1 MEFDVKKIHD
11 PKFFKENCMAAHSD
25 HVTYK
30 NEAEAMEQNSSF
42 RLSLDGI
49 WKFHYAKNDAQT
61 IPGFEAEGYNCRPWD
76 DIRVPAHIQMEGYD
90 IPQYAN
96 IQYPWDGREDV
107 WRDAVPTDFNP
118 VASYVKYFT
127 LPEGF
132 VKNGLYISFQGVES
146 GFALWLNGSYVGYS
160 EDSFTPSEFDLTP
173 YVKEGENKL
182 AVKVFKWSSSSW
194 CEDQDFYRFS
204 GIFRSVYLYTM
215 PKVHVYD
222 LKVQPVVEESLEN
235 AKLVLDMEICGKV
248 ETVEKSADDAKM
260 QNVSAKITLTGSRDD
275 SKEGAAGSVSENT
288 IFFETISFQPNNTSD
303 TIRFTDTGA
312 ATVHFEQQVSHPALW
327 SAEHPDLYTLT
338 VELFDES
345 GNCVEYISQNIGFR
359 RFEMKDGIM
368 TLNGKRI
375 VFKGVNRH
383 EFSSKTGRAVSKE
396 EVLQDIITMKQNN
409 INAIRTCHYPDA
421 SGIYE
426 LCDRYGLYM
435 IAENNLESHG
445 SWDAASHG
453 LVPKDTIVPGDN
465 MDWEPMM
472 LDRVNSCYQRDKN
485 HPAIL
490 IWSVGNESYGGK
502 VIFDM
507 SEKFRAVDPHR
518 LVHYEGIFNDR
529 RYEGTSDMESQMY
542 TSVENIKKFLAEHK
556 EKPFICC
563 EYTHAMGNSCGAMHK
578 YTDLT
583 DTEPRYQGGFIWDYI
598 DQSILKK
605 DRYGQEFQ
613 AYGGDCGERPTD
625 YNFSGNGICYG
636 GGREASPKMQ
646 EVKFNY
652 QNISVAFEEEGK
664 FTVINK
670 NLFADTGE
678 YQCVAILQK
687 NGIVVKKQKI
697 DTNIAPL
704 SSGTYEIPFEI
715 PDDAEYAVTVS
726 FVLREDT
733 LWAEAGHEVAFGQK
747 VYKKE
752 VKSAVPEKPLKVV
765 RGKVNIGVKGDDF
778 DCLFSLLNGGL
789 VSYRYA
795 GKEMIGK
802 IPMPNFWRAPVDND
816 NGSMAPGRYAQWKIA
831 SMYISHRNGG
841 MFDNVPTTVEETE
854 HSVTITYTYYMPTTP
869 ASKCQAAYTV
879 YGDGTV
885 ETKLTYD
892 PVEGLPDMPEFGM
905 MFKLNADYDNVE
917 WYGYGPEET
926 YADRRHGAKL
936 GIYKNK
942 AADNMAKYLVP
953 QECGN
958 KVGVRY
964 AKVTDDRGRG
974 LLFSGDEL
982 SFSALPYTPHELE
995 NAAHPYELPQV
1006 HYTVVRVAL
1015 AQMGVGG
1022 DDSWGAW
1029 VHPEYHIDVTKPLEF
1044 TFRFRG
1050 I

>member
-1 MEFDVKKIHD
+1 MGFDVKKIHD

-61 IPGFEAEGYNCRPWD
+61 IPGFEAENYNCRPWD

-132 VKNGLYISFQGVES
+132 IKNGLYISFQGVES

-182 AVKVFKWSSSSW
+182 AVKVFKWTSSSW

-275 SKEGAAGSVSENT
+275 SKEGVAGSVSENT
-288 IFFETISFQPNNTSD
+288 IFSETISFQSNNTSD

-345 GNCVEYISQNIGFR
+345 GNSVEFISQNIGFR

-453 LVPKDTIVPGDN
+453 LVPEDTIVPGDN

-529 RYEGTSDMESQMY
+529 RYESTSDMESQMY

-636 GGREASPKMQ
+636 GERDASPKMQ

-652 QNISVAFEEEGK
+652 QNISVAFEGHT
-664 FTVINK
+664 FTVVNK
-670 NLFADTGE
+670 NLFADTSE
-678 YQCVAILQK
+678 YQCVVILQK
-687 NGIVVKKQKI
+687 NGTVVKKQKMDI
-697 DTNIAPL
+697 NVAPL

-1044 TFRFRG
+1044 TFRFKG

>member
-1 MEFDVKKIHD
+1 MSFEIKKIHD

-25 HVTYK
+25 HVAYADET
-30 NEAEAMEQNSSF
+30 EAEEKKSSF
-42 RLSLDGI
+42 RLLLDGI
-49 WKFHYAKNDAQT
+49 WKFHYARNYTQT
-61 IPGFEAEGYNCRPWD
+61 VNGFEAETFDCKCWE

-90 IPQYAN
+90 IPQYVN

-107 WRDAVPTDFNP
+107 WRDAVPSEFNP

-132 VKNGLYISFQGVES
+132 RKSGLYISFQGVES
-146 GFALWLNGSYVGYS
+146 GFALWLNGHYVGYS
-160 EDSFTPSEFDLTP
+160 EDSFTPSDFDLTP

-182 AVKVFKWSSSSW
+182 AVQVFKWTSSSW

-222 LKVQPVVEESLEN
+222 LKVQPVVDEAVLN
-235 AKLVLDMEICGKV
+235 ADLLVTMQMRGEGK
-248 ETVEKSADDAKM
+248 ARL
-260 QNVSAKITLTGSRDD
+260 TLTGSRNY
-275 SKEGAAGSVSENT
+275 SVLEEKEEQIVFSEELPVSEG
-288 IFFETISFQPNNTSD
+288 E
-303 TIRFTDTGA
+303 
-312 ATVHFEQQVSHPALW
+312 VHFEKEVKKPDLW
-327 SAEHPDLYTLT
+327 SAEIPNLYTLT
-338 VELFDES
+338 IECFDQNGERSEL
-345 GNCVEYISQNIGFR
+345 VSQRIGFR

-383 EFSSKTGRAVSKE
+383 EFSSKTGRAVTRE
-396 EVLQDIITMKQNN
+396 EVLKDIVTMKQNN

-421 SGIYE
+421 SIIYD
-426 LCDRYGLYM
+426 LCDEYGLYM

-445 SWDAASHG
+445 SWDAAMHG
-453 LVPKDTIVPGDN
+453 SVPKDTIVPGDN

-485 HPAIL
+485 HPAVL

-507 SEKFRAVDPHR
+507 SEKFRALDPYR

-529 RYEGTSDMESQMY
+529 RYEATSDMESQMY
-542 TSVENIKKFLAEHK
+542 TSVENVKKFLAEHK
-556 EKPFICC
+556 EKPFIMC

-605 DRYGQEFQ
+605 DRYGKDFQ
-613 AYGGDCGERPTD
+613 AYGGDFLERPTD

-636 GGREASPKMQ
+636 GDRDPSPKMQ

-652 QNISVAFEEEGK
+652 QNISILFEKEGK
-664 FTVINK
+664 FTVVNK
-670 NLFADTGE
+670 NLFANTDRFR
-678 YQCVAILQK
+678 CVAVLQK
-687 NGIVVKKQKI
+687 NGVVVKKQEI
-697 DTNIAPL
+697 ETAVPPL
-704 SSGTYEIPFEI
+704 STKDYEIPFAI
-715 PDDAEYAVTVS
+715 LRADDKDQKKDPDAEYTLTVS
-726 FVLREDT
+726 FRLKEDMS
-733 LWAEAGHEVAFGQK
+733 WADAGHEVAFGQK
-747 VYKKE
+747 IYKKIPAFHA
-752 VKSAVPEKPLKVV
+752 SEKPIRVV
-765 RGKVNIGVKGDDF
+765 HGKVNIGVKGEDF
-778 DCLFSLLNGGL
+778 DCLFSMLSGGL

-795 GKEMIGK
+795 GKEMIEK

-816 NGSMAPGRYAQWKIA
+816 NGSMAPARYAQWKIA

-841 MFDNVPTTVEETE
+841 MFDNVPTKVEEKDNT
-854 HSVTITYTYYMPTTP
+854 VTVTYTYFMPTTP
-869 ASKCQAAYTV
+869 AGKCQVSYTV
-879 YGDGTV
+879 FGDGTI
-885 ETKLTYD
+885 ETKLMYD

-905 MFKLNADYDNVE
+905 MFQFNADYDNLT
-917 WYGYGPEET
+917 WYGMGSEET

-936 GIYKNK
+936 GIYSNK
-942 AADNMAKYLVP
+942 VADNMAKYLVP

-964 AKVTDDRGRG
+964 ARLVDAKGRG
-974 LLFSGDEL
+974 MMFEGDEL

-995 NAAHPYELPQV
+995 NAAHVYELPQV
-1006 HYTVVRVAL
+1006 HHTIVRVAL

-1022 DDSWGAW
+1022 DDSWGSL

-1044 TFRFRG
+1044 TFWFKG

>member
-1 MEFDVKKIHD
+1 MGFDVKKIHD

-30 NEAEAMEQNSSF
+30 NEAEAVEQNSSF

-61 IPGFEAEGYNCRPWD
+61 IPGFEAEDYNCRPWD

-146 GFALWLNGSYVGYS
+146 GFALWLNGSYVGDS

-182 AVKVFKWSSSSW
+182 ALKVFKWTSSSW

-222 LKVQPVVEESLEN
+222 LKVQPVVAESLES
-235 AKLVLDMEICGKV
+235 ADLVLDMEICGKA

-288 IFFETISFQPNNTSD
+288 IFSETISFQPNNTSD

-312 ATVHFEQQVSHPALW
+312 ATVHFEQEVNHPNLW
-327 SAEHPDLYTLT
+327 SAEHPELYTLT
-338 VELFDES
+338 VELLDES

-507 SEKFRAVDPHR
+507 SEKFRALDPYR

-636 GGREASPKMQ
+636 GERDASPKMQ

-652 QNISVAFEEEGK
+652 QNISVAFEEHS
-664 FTVINK
+664 FTVVNK
-670 NLFADTGE
+670 NLFADTSE
-678 YQCVAILQK
+678 YQCIVILQK
-687 NGIVVKKQKI
+687 NGTAVKKQKM
-697 DTNIAPL
+697 DTNVVPL
-704 SSGTYEIPFEI
+704 SSGSYEIPFVI
-715 PDDAEYAVTVS
+715 PEDAEYAVTVS

-733 LWAEAGHEVAFGQK
+733 FWAKAGHEVAFGQK

-752 VKSAVPEKPLKVV
+752 VKFAVPEKPLQVV

-795 GKEMIGK
+795 GKEMIEK

-869 ASKCQAAYTV
+869 AAKCQVAYTV
-879 YGDGTV
+879 FGDGTV

-964 AKVTDDRGRG
+964 AKVTDYKGRG

-1029 VHPEYHIDVTKPLEF
+1029 VHPEYNIDVTKPLEF